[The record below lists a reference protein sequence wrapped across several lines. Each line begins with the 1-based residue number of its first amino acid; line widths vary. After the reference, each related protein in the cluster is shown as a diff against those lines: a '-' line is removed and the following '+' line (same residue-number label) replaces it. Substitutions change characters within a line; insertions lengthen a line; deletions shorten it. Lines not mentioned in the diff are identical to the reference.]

1 MLFRSLAPSVDL
13 AHQGWSAARLA
24 GMWSAVADPAVTGA
38 QAAAFA
44 AGGLLAMLAD
54 SLMPFA
60 YERGGAWAGI
70 FTVIGFAVSLAT
82 S

>member
-1 MLFRSLAPSVDL
+1 LACGIAAGLGYLFGMIDPSI
-13 AHQGWSAARLA
+13 
-24 GMWSAVADPAVTGA
+24 TGA

-60 YERGGAWAGI
+60 FQRGGVWAGVY
-70 FTVIGFAVSLAT
+70 TVIGFAVSLAM